1 MTTPSPSSVSLN
13 PGKQACPAGGGW
25 LDSPEFDL
33 FLASFLALF
42 MELMFIRWVPSY
54 ERVLAYFTNF
64 VLIASFL
71 GWGLGAMLARWRR
84 DLIRYQPVLVLL
96 LVTVALAF
104 FSFVRTGGTEGD
116 VFYSEF
122 HRAARFELNL
132 QFTLVFFFVL
142 IALVFVPMGQQ
153 IGRGFMAVVPSL
165 RGYILNIL
173 GSVLGVLAFA
183 AISLLQLPPVWWF
196 AGVLMLLLWFVRYE
210 RTTLLANAAAGVLA
224 VIAVAIAGAG
234 FIWSPYHK
242 LTLSPL
248 LIDSRTAQ
256 LLPGHGDLDP
266 QYTIRLPSSVGFH
279 IAVDDDFLQMAMNL
293 SPSSV
298 NQYRFLRNYQKQYDL
313 PYTIPMFPYD
323 DVLIVGA
330 GTGNDT
336 AAALRHGVRHIDAVE
351 IDPAIVKLGK
361 AMHPEKPYDD
371 PRVRVWVDDARSYF
385 NKTPRRYDMV
395 VFGLL
400 DSHRLFSQMS
410 SVRLDSFV
418 FTEESFQEVR
428 GLLKKHGIVV
438 VQHGLGAPF
447 IGDRL
452 YTMLS
457 DVFQSAPIV
466 VGVEEFPGLT
476 FMAGPGASE
485 YLGQVKQQ
493 TIVPVDKAMD
503 DWPFFYLEGRKLPQE
518 YIMALVAMLV
528 ISVLG
533 VLGCTAGQV
542 RAVQPHFFFLGS
554 AFLLIET
561 LSVTRFALLFGSTWM
576 VNSIVFAAILV
587 VVLAANVWMTRW
599 KRGNVHLL
607 YALLAVAVLVNFLFP
622 IHILLRVGLMTRL
635 LAAMALMASPLFFA
649 ALIFARSFRET
660 PAPELAFA
668 SNLLGAM
675 VGGLLEYG
683 SIILGFRNLLL
694 LALALY
700 MFSYLALLRTGK
712 TAAAVVT

>member
-1 MTTPSPSSVSLN
+1 
-13 PGKQACPAGGGW
+13 
-25 LDSPEFDL
+25 
-33 FLASFLALF
+33 
-42 MELMFIRWVPSY
+42 
-54 ERVLAYFTNF
+54 
-64 VLIASFL
+64 
-71 GWGLGAMLARWRR
+71 
-84 DLIRYQPVLVLL
+84 
-96 LVTVALAF
+96 
-104 FSFVRTGGTEGD
+104 
-116 VFYSEF
+116 
-122 HRAARFELNL
+122 
-132 QFTLVFFFVL
+132 
-142 IALVFVPMGQQ
+142 
-153 IGRGFMAVVPSL
+153 
-165 RGYILNIL
+165 
-173 GSVLGVLAFA
+173 
-183 AISLLQLPPVWWF
+183 
-196 AGVLMLLLWFVRYE
+196 
-210 RTTLLANAAAGVLA
+210 
-224 VIAVAIAGAG
+224 
-234 FIWSPYHK
+234 
-242 LTLSPL
+242 
-248 LIDSRTAQ
+248 
-256 LLPGHGDLDP
+256 
-266 QYTIRLPSSVGFH
+266 
-279 IAVDDDFLQMAMNL
+279 
-293 SPSSV
+293 
-298 NQYRFLRNYQKQYDL
+298 
-313 PYTIPMFPYD
+313 
-323 DVLIVGA
+323 
-330 GTGNDT
+330 
-336 AAALRHGVRHIDAVE
+336 
-351 IDPAIVKLGK
+351 
-361 AMHPEKPYDD
+361 
-371 PRVRVWVDDARSYF
+371 
-385 NKTPRRYDMV
+385 
-395 VFGLL
+395 
-400 DSHRLFSQMS
+400 
-410 SVRLDSFV
+410 
-418 FTEESFQEVR
+418 
-428 GLLKKHGIVV
+428 
-438 VQHGLGAPF
+438 
-447 IGDRL
+447 
-452 YTMLS
+452 
-457 DVFQSAPIV
+457 

-622 IHILLRVGLMTRL
+622 IHILLRVGLVTRL

-668 SNLLGAM
+668 SNLLGAV